1 MKMDGSDVY
10 SKTPKGIAE
19 ISLRSAQIA
28 MATRRVLI
36 LVDGRRSVDELAAQL
51 RIDDIAAAM
60 TQLES
65 LGLIQ
70 RNAPSHSLDV
80 PTVAGREIEGVPNTA
95 GGSAIDE
102 ASAMTLEEAK
112 RRAVRELTDR
122 FGPGAEA
129 LALRIESCQSIE
141 DFRERVRE
149 AERFVSVSLGP
160 TAAADYLRALRKR

>member
-1 MKMDGSDVY
+1 MNMDGSDVY

-19 ISLRSAQIA
+19 ISLRSAQLA

-36 LVDGRRSVDELAAQL
+36 MVDGKRSVDDLTTQLASQEVGAAIAQL
-51 RIDDIAAAM
+51 E
-60 TQLES
+60 T

-80 PTVAGREIEGVPNTA
+80 PTVAGREMEGLPTT
-95 GGSAIDE
+95 GGSAIDD
-102 ASAMTLEEAK
+102 ANAMTLEEAK

-129 LALRIESCQSIE
+129 LALRIESCRTIE

-149 AERFVSVSLGP
+149 AERFVSVSLGSS
-160 TAAADYLRALRKR
+160 AAADYLRALRKR

>member
-1 MKMDGSDVY
+1 MNMDGSDVY

-19 ISLRSAQIA
+19 ISLRSAQLA

-36 LVDGRRSVDELAAQL
+36 MIDGRRSLDELATQL
-51 RIDDIAAAM
+51 RSDDVGTAI

-70 RNAPSHSLDV
+70 RNATSHSLDV
-80 PTVAGREIEGVPNTA
+80 PTIAGRETEGLPTS
-95 GGSAIDE
+95 GGSAIDD
-102 ASAMTLEEAK
+102 ANAMTLEEAK

-129 LALRIESCQSIE
+129 LALRIESCRTIE

-160 TAAADYLRALRKR
+160 AAAADYLRAVRKR

>member
-1 MKMDGSDVY
+1 MNMDGSDVY

-19 ISLRSAQIA
+19 ISLRSAPIA
-28 MATRRVLI
+28 MGTRRVLI
-36 LVDGRRSVDELAAQL
+36 MIDGKRSVDELVAQL
-51 RIDDIAAAM
+51 RSADVEAAVA
-60 TQLES
+60 QLES

-80 PTVAGREIEGVPNTA
+80 PTVAGREMEGMPTTS
-95 GGSAIDE
+95 GGSALDD
-102 ASAMTLEEAK
+102 ANAMTLEEAK

-129 LALRIESCQSIE
+129 LALRIETCRTIE

-160 TAAADYLRALRKR
+160 SAAADYLRALRKR